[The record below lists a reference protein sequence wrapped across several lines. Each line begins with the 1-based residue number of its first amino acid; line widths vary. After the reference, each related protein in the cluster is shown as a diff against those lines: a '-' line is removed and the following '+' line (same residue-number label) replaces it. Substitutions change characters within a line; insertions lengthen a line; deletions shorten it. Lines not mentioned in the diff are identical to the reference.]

1 MSRREEL
8 MEMTVAELRKMA
20 PSLGVKNCRQYKK
33 PELVEQ
39 ILKADGGKN
48 SIEVEEVS
56 EEASSEVSDTNV
68 PEESGEET
76 VIIDV
81 ERKVPYIEQAEIGT
95 MVAFVLPNGKVKSAK
110 LINRS
115 VKNRK
120 IKVETSYGKQFVVS
134 YDDVVWVR
142 TNDRWPRGVY
152 NMLKGNVATE
162 VRRHG

>member
-1 MSRREEL
+1 MNRREQL

-20 PSLGVKNCRQYKK
+20 PSLGVKNCKQYKK

-39 ILKADGGKN
+39 ILKAEN
-48 SIEVEEVS
+48 NIEVEEVS
-56 EEASSEVSDTNV
+56 DIDV
-68 PEESGEET
+68 PEESIEET
-76 VIIDV
+76 VVIDV

-95 MVAFVLPNGKVKSAK
+95 MVAFMLPNGKVKSAK

-162 VRRHG
+162 VRHG

>member
-1 MSRREEL
+1 MNRREQL

-33 PELVEQ
+33 SELVEQ
-39 ILKADGGKN
+39 ILKAEN
-48 SIEVEEVS
+48 SVEVEEVS
-56 EEASSEVSDTNV
+56 DTDV
-68 PEESGEET
+68 PDESGEET
-76 VIIDV
+76 IIIDM

-95 MVAFVLPNGKVKSAK
+95 MVAFMLPNGKVKSAK

-162 VRRHG
+162 VRHG

>member
-1 MSRREEL
+1 MNRREQL

-33 PELVEQ
+33 SELVEQ
-39 ILKADGGKN
+39 ILKAENHTDDVEAEDV
-48 SIEVEEVS
+48 EVTEVS
-56 EEASSEVSDTNV
+56 EVSANDGN
-68 PEESGEET
+68 ET
-76 VIIDV
+76 IVIDV

-95 MVAFVLPNGKVKSAK
+95 MVAFMLPNGKVKSAK

-162 VRRHG
+162 VRHG

>member
-1 MSRREEL
+1 MNRREQL

-39 ILKADGGKN
+39 ILKAEN
-48 SIEVEEVS
+48 SVEVEEVS
-56 EEASSEVSDTNV
+56 DIDV

-76 VIIDV
+76 VIIDM

-95 MVAFVLPNGKVKSAK
+95 MVAFMLPNGKVKSAK

-162 VRRHG
+162 VRHG

>member
-1 MSRREEL
+1 MNRREQL

-20 PSLGVKNCRQYKK
+20 PPLGIKNCRQYKK

-39 ILKADGGKN
+39 ILKAENGA
-48 SIEVEEVS
+48 EAEEVS
-56 EEASSEVSDTNV
+56 NDASNTNAAEESSE
-68 PEESGEET
+68 T
-76 VIIDV
+76 VVIDV

-134 YDDVVWVR
+134 YDDIVWVR

-162 VRRHG
+162 VRHG

>member
-1 MSRREEL
+1 VNRREQL
-8 MEMTVAELRKMA
+8 MEMTVVELRKMA

-39 ILKADGGKN
+39 ILKAEN
-48 SIEVEEVS
+48 SIEVEEVTD
-56 EEASSEVSDTNV
+56 EVSDVDV
-68 PEESGEET
+68 PEESSEET
-76 VIIDV
+76 VVIDV

-120 IKVETSYGKQFVVS
+120 IKVETSYGKQFVIS

-162 VRRHG
+162 VRHG

>member
-1 MSRREEL
+1 MSRREQL

-39 ILKADGGKN
+39 ILKAEN
-48 SIEVEEVS
+48 NIEVEEVFD
-56 EEASSEVSDTNV
+56 ADIPV
-68 PEESGEET
+68 ESEET
-76 VIIDV
+76 VVIDV

-95 MVAFVLPNGKVKSAK
+95 MVAFMLPNGKVKSAK

-162 VRRHG
+162 VRHG

>member
-1 MSRREEL
+1 MNRKEEL

-39 ILKADGGKN
+39 ILKAEGGN
-48 SIEVEEVS
+48 DSIEVEEVS
-56 EEASSEVSDTNV
+56 SEVSDIDV
-68 PEESGEET
+68 PEVYGDASEET
-76 VIIDV
+76 VVIDV

-95 MVAFVLPNGKVKSAK
+95 MVAFILPNGKVKSAK

-120 IKVETSYGKQFVVS
+120 IKVETSYGKQFVVP
-134 YDDVVWVR
+134 YDNVIWVR

>member
-1 MSRREEL
+1 MNRREQL

-33 PELVEQ
+33 PELVKQ
-39 ILKADGGKN
+39 ILKAEN
-48 SIEVEEVS
+48 NIEVEEVS
-56 EEASSEVSDTNV
+56 DVV
-68 PEESGEET
+68 PEESEET
-76 VIIDV
+76 VVIDV

-95 MVAFVLPNGKVKSAK
+95 MVAFTLPNGKVKSAK

-162 VRRHG
+162 VRHG

>member
-1 MSRREEL
+1 

-39 ILKADGGKN
+39 ILKAEN
-48 SIEVEEVS
+48 NIEVEEVS
-56 EEASSEVSDTNV
+56 DVV
-68 PEESGEET
+68 PEEEET
-76 VIIDV
+76 VVIDV

-95 MVAFVLPNGKVKSAK
+95 MVAFTLPNGKVKSAK

-120 IKVETSYGKQFVVS
+120 IKLETSYGKQFVVS

-162 VRRHG
+162 VRHG

>member
-1 MSRREEL
+1 MNRREQL

-20 PSLGVKNCRQYKK
+20 PSLGVKNCKQYKK
-33 PELVEQ
+33 SELVEQ
-39 ILKADGGKN
+39 ILKAEN

-56 EEASSEVSDTNV
+56 DIDV

-76 VIIDV
+76 VVIDV

-95 MVAFVLPNGKVKSAK
+95 MVAFMLPNGKVKSAK

-120 IKVETSYGKQFVVS
+120 IKVETSYGKQFVVP

-152 NMLKGNVATE
+152 NMLKGNVTTE
-162 VRRHG
+162 VRHG

>member
-1 MSRREEL
+1 MNRREQL

-39 ILKADGGKN
+39 ILKAEN

-56 EEASSEVSDTNV
+56 DVI
-68 PEESGEET
+68 PEEEET
-76 VIIDV
+76 VVIDV

-95 MVAFVLPNGKVKSAK
+95 MVAFMLPNGKVKSAK

-120 IKVETSYGKQFVVS
+120 IKVETSYGRQFVVS

-162 VRRHG
+162 VRHG

>member
-1 MSRREEL
+1 MNRREQL

-33 PELVEQ
+33 SELVEQ
-39 ILKADGGKN
+39 ILKAENHTDDIGVEDV
-48 SIEVEEVS
+48 EVIEVS
-56 EEASSEVSDTNV
+56 EASANDN
-68 PEESGEET
+68 ET
-76 VIIDV
+76 VVIDV

-95 MVAFVLPNGKVKSAK
+95 MVAFMLPNGKVKSAK
-110 LINRS
+110 LITRS
-115 VKNRK
+115 VKNRR

-162 VRRHG
+162 VRHG

>member
-1 MSRREEL
+1 MNRREQL
-8 MEMTVAELRKMA
+8 MEMTVAKLRKMA

-39 ILKADGGKN
+39 ILKAEN
-48 SIEVEEVS
+48 SVEVK
-56 EEASSEVSDTNV
+56 EVSDIDV
-68 PEESGEET
+68 PEEFGEET
-76 VIIDV
+76 VIIDM

-95 MVAFVLPNGKVKSAK
+95 MVAFMLPNGKVKSAK

-152 NMLKGNVATE
+152 NMLKGNVTTE
-162 VRRHG
+162 VRHG

>member
-1 MSRREEL
+1 MNRREQL

-20 PSLGVKNCRQYKK
+20 PSLGIKNCRQYKK

-39 ILKADGGKN
+39 ILKAEN

-56 EEASSEVSDTNV
+56 DII
-68 PEESGEET
+68 PEESIEET
-76 VIIDV
+76 VVIDV

-95 MVAFVLPNGKVKSAK
+95 MVAFTLPNGKVKSAK

-142 TNDRWPRGVY
+142 TNNRWPRGVY

-162 VRRHG
+162 VRHG

>member
-1 MSRREEL
+1 MNRREQL

-39 ILKADGGKN
+39 ILKAEN

-56 EEASSEVSDTNV
+56 DVV
-68 PEESGEET
+68 PEESEET
-76 VIIDV
+76 IVIDV

-95 MVAFVLPNGKVKSAK
+95 MVAFTLPNGKVKSAK

-162 VRRHG
+162 VRHG

>member
-1 MSRREEL
+1 MNRREQL

-20 PSLGVKNCRQYKK
+20 PSLGVKNCKQYKK

-39 ILKADGGKN
+39 ILKAEN

-56 EEASSEVSDTNV
+56 DIV
-68 PEESGEET
+68 PEESIEET
-76 VIIDV
+76 VVIDV

-95 MVAFVLPNGKVKSAK
+95 MVAFTLPNGKVKSAK

-162 VRRHG
+162 VRHG

>member
-1 MSRREEL
+1 MNRRKQL

-39 ILKADGGKN
+39 ILKAEN
-48 SIEVEEVS
+48 NIEVEEVFD
-56 EEASSEVSDTNV
+56 ADIPV
-68 PEESGEET
+68 ESEET
-76 VIIDV
+76 VVIDV

-95 MVAFVLPNGKVKSAK
+95 MVAFMLPNGKVKSAK

-162 VRRHG
+162 VRHG